1 MGWFTKSKKS
11 SNVSQAPHHETPWST
26 SAGSTAS
33 HGVNPPLLPQ
43 YQASQSPQY
52 NYDQPGVHYEYQ
64 APNLDTID
72 ETTSSPVEEDN
83 RRIGDMQVIEPPIE
97 RPGTSRDT
105 LTDLDQSP
113 AESRSTLPAG
123 LESTAEQ
130 TSLSHHPTST
140 SVLVQPSV
148 LPPTQTVTSPTVDS
162 LSKPTCSLNLM
173 CYRSGSQGCIRRQ
186 IQVASLAR
194 LTASTLDVSEKPW
207 KENASMIL
215 NDRQFFHA
223 LHQEYEQHI
232 RGFWRRYL
240 SLKTLRRI
248 RVLSYT
254 PTTRPEVVP
263 MHDFTLQEVFYA
275 YQHPKSIETESEWID
290 WVFRLRQA
298 DRRHA
303 LEFVEDWS
311 GFRIGIVGSVPWVVA
326 TLVGVT
332 WTARGGDAQTAF
344 TVAAFILTVGTCELN
359 WSLR

>member
-1 MGWFTKSKKS
+1 MGWFTKSKKG
-11 SNVSQAPHHETPWST
+11 SNVSQAPPHETAWPT

-33 HGVNPPLLPQ
+33 HGVNPPLLHQ
-43 YQASQSPQY
+43 YQFTPSPQY
-52 NYDQPGVHYEYQ
+52 DDYQPGPHYEYQ
-64 APNLDTID
+64 APNLDTIN
-72 ETTSSPVEEDN
+72 EATPSPMEEDN
-83 RRIGDMQVIEPPIE
+83 RRDGDLQVIEPPIE
-97 RPGTSRDT
+97 RPGTSRNT
-105 LTDLDQSP
+105 STDLDQSP
-113 AESRSTLPAG
+113 AEPRSTLPAS

-130 TSLSHHPTST
+130 TSLSYHPTST
-140 SVLVQPSV
+140 SVVIEPSV

-186 IQVASLAR
+186 IQVASRAR
-194 LTASTLDVSEKPW
+194 WAASTLDLSEKPL
-207 KENASMIL
+207 KEIASMIFD
-215 NDRQFFHA
+215 DRQFFHA
-223 LHQEYEQHI
+223 LHREYEQHI

-263 MHDFTLQEVFYA
+263 MDDFTLQEVFYA

-290 WVFRLRQA
+290 WVFSLRQA

-326 TLVGVT
+326 TVVGVT
-332 WTARGGDAQTAF
+332 WTAKGGDAQTAF

>member
-11 SNVSQAPHHETPWST
+11 SNVSQAPPHKTPWST

-33 HGVNPPLLPQ
+33 HGVNPPLLPR
-43 YQASQSPQY
+43 YQASESPKRHELGL
-52 NYDQPGVHYEYQ
+52 PHYEYQ
-64 APNLDTID
+64 APNLNTIN
-72 ETTSSPVEEDN
+72 EATPSPMEEDN
-83 RRIGDMQVIEPPIE
+83 RRDGDMQVIEPPIE

-105 LTDLDQSP
+105 PTDLDHS
-113 AESRSTLPAG
+113 LGFG
-123 LESTAEQ
+123 LKSTAEQ
-130 TSLSHHPTST
+130 ASLSRHPTST
-140 SVLVQPSV
+140 SVVIEPSV
-148 LPPTQTVTSPTVDS
+148 LPPTQTVTSPTFDS

-186 IQVASLAR
+186 IQVASRAR
-194 LTASTLDVSEKPW
+194 WAASTLDVSEKPW
-207 KENASMIL
+207 KENASMIF

-240 SLKTLRRI
+240 ALKTLRRI

-263 MHDFTLQEVFYA
+263 MDDFTLQEVFYA

-344 TVAAFILTVGTCELN
+344 TVAAFILTVGTCKLN